1 MSENKLVN
9 LPMKMNIFITM
20 IYAAPSFFF
29 GIMALGVGIAGAGE
43 FIQFYTDPVFLG
55 KILIDLALGV
65 GASLVTKKVVEA
77 YTKEM
82 SASRM
87 TKKIQILEYCNIAF
101 PIINAI
107 ITAIVFYK
115 RVVSGGVVLSRITTP
130 VDAVSIILCV
140 LGTLC
145 EYSLCD
151 YVVHIQALER
161 NITAIP
167 FDNKKITMPFVNRN
181 ILTLLFCV
189 LGIIFYVNA
198 IVFIPDNL
206 THGIKILML
215 RIIPSCVFCFFI
227 IFINE
232 ILLLSD
238 TVLLIKSIGTFSESL
253 ANRDYTVQKLQVT
266 SRSELGTIAYFLN
279 RMYFTTKNILSA
291 MDNSTQVTSDSANHL
306 SSTMKDAEG
315 GVLQITESIDTVK
328 NEMSNQAAG
337 VEETTATVNQMIS
350 TIRTL
355 NNAIESQATGVSE
368 SSAAVTEMVA
378 NIESVTQILEKNTA
392 AVNEL
397 SAAAEKGQ
405 QTVKNA
411 VSTADS
417 IIEQSA
423 GILQA
428 SSMIQTLASRTNL
441 LAMNAAIESAHAGET
456 GKGFAVVADEI
467 RKLAVQSTAQGKSI
481 DEKLKSLSDALTSV
495 ASSIKAVQTEFA
507 KIYDLSK
514 VVQEQENTIA
524 GAMEEQNAGNRQVLE
539 AMEAINTSTAEVKDS
554 SLEML
559 AGGEQIAKEMESLSS
574 VTRIINERMAE
585 INSNAQLINQSI
597 IGVADDVSTTNDNI
611 ESIHKD
617 ISTFTF
623 EQK

>member
-467 RKLAVQSTAQGKSI
+467 
-481 DEKLKSLSDALTSV
+481 LSDALTSV